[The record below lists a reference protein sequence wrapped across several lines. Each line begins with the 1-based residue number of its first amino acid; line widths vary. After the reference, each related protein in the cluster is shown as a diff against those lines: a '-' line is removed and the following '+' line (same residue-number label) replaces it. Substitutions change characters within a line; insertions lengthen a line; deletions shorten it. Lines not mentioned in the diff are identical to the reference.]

1 MFWRGELFIPHLSTL
16 RLRRLPARLLLIR
29 RMQIEINPAQGT
41 VILRLAENDRYLP
54 VQRDPVP
61 QMRPAVLVRLDR
73 FLHQRPQRR
82 LAFLRSFV
90 DAHDKLVVDLY
101 RIRDFVFEGVDRHAE
116 KLGSYRANS
125 K

>member
-1 MFWRGELFIPHLSTL
+1 
-16 RLRRLPARLLLIR
+16 
-29 RMQIEINPAQGT
+29 MQIEIYPAQRT
-41 VILRLAENDRYLP
+41 LILRLAENNRHLP

-61 QMRPAVLVRLDR
+61 QMGPAILVGLDR

-82 LAFLRSFV
+82 LAFLRRFV
-90 DAHDKLVVDLY
+90 DAHDKLVVGLY

-116 KLGSYRANS
+116 KLGSCRANS